1 MNFIP
6 TPLSGLY
13 LIEPKVWRDERGYFF
28 ESFKQKQFT
37 EAGIDA
43 VFVQDNQSL
52 SQKGTLRGLH
62 AQAEPFAQGKL
73 VRVIQGKVLDVAVDI
88 RKESPTYGQHFSVE
102 LSGDNFQM
110 LWIPPGFLHG
120 FITLE
125 NNTIFA
131 YKVSGGLYAKAAEI
145 GVIWND
151 PKLAIN
157 WNLPESE
164 IILSEK
170 DKALPQFAEFKSP
183 F

>member
-28 ESFKQKQFT
+28 ESFQQKQFT
-37 EAGIDA
+37 DAGIDA

-88 RKESPTYGQHFSVE
+88 RKDSPTYGQHFSVE

-120 FITLE
+120 FLTLE
-125 NNTIFA
+125 NDTIFA
-131 YKVSGGLYAKAAEI
+131 YKVSGGLYSKAAEI

-151 PKLAIN
+151 PQLAIK

-170 DKALPQFAEFKSP
+170 DKALPQFADFKSP